1 MILIFSQVRPPAGG
15 RFRFR
20 SGAGGNSEGE
30 ADSGREARKKNLQS
44 VFAAARNRVALTGVG
59 KLRYTSGVE
68 ARYPS
73 GKGEVCKTFMRGFDS
88 HPRLHK
94 IASVYAGV

>member
-30 ADSGREARKKNLQS
+30 VDSGREAPKKNLQS

-59 KLRYTSGVE
+59 ELRYTNGVE

-88 HPRLHK
+88 HPRLQRFRQCLR
-94 IASVYAGV
+94 G